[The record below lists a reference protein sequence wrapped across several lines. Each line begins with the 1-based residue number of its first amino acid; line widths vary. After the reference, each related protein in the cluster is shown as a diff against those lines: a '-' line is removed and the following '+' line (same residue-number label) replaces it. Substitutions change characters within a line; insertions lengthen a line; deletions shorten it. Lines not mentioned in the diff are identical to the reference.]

1 MIKITKNRCFL
12 FKNPNF
18 QIKKLNNSL
27 TFTSEKAF
35 FLNFFE
41 KKDTFIDPKGKKIR
55 KSSLSPYII
64 PGLVALSWV
73 LLFKLWWGA
82 EEVCKK
88 QYEKLNKEDATAY
101 RTVFENKERI
111 PIEIPEEYRSEYV
124 NYKENNRF
132 F

>member
-1 MIKITKNRCFL
+1 MMKISKNCSFH
-12 FKNPNF
+12 FKTPDF
-18 QIKKLNNSL
+18 HYKKRLNSL
-27 TFTSEKAF
+27 TFTSQKAIF
-35 FLNFFE
+35 FNFFE
-41 KKDTFIDPKGKKIR
+41 KKNTYIDPENKKIR

-88 QYEKLNKEDATAY
+88 QYEKLNKQDAVAY

-111 PIEIPEEYRSEYV
+111 PIEVPEEYRSEYV
-124 NYKENNRF
+124 IL
-132 F
+132 